1 MIWICLKNHTV
12 IIVIMDKKASKKAV
26 RIVSQCSHQ
35 IIMEVMKN
43 SQKKKASKLVQRKKN
58 LNKVLIPEW
67 RAAKKIVVNYRQIIN
82 QIANSSKKSSKKL
95 IEVPN
100 MNDFK
105 LDLGVENRG
114 E

>member
-1 MIWICLKNHTV
+1 MESGEENSRKLQANNKS
-12 IIVIMDKKASKKAV
+12 DKKP
-26 RIVSQCSHQ
+26 
-35 IIMEVMKN
+35 
-43 SQKKKASKLVQRKKN
+43 L
-58 LNKVLIPEW
+58 L
-67 RAAKKIVVNYRQIIN
+67 
-82 QIANSSKKSSKKL
+82 IANSSKKSSKKL